1 MLNTTPR
8 RRLQQILVL
17 ITILSVFLATEAFA
31 VSRFITADEGGTIDL
46 AEGVSLI
53 IPPGALEE
61 DTMIRAHVVL
71 NRNRICY
78 TFEPD
83 GIVFNKP
90 AKLVVSWEVLE
101 DAGVK
106 DLNLYGEDGKRI
118 KPKILKKE
126 ESWAYRIEHF
136 SLYYHRRR

>member
-17 ITILSVFLATEAFA
+17 VTILSVFLATEAFA
-31 VSRFITADEGGTIDL
+31 VSRFINADEGGIIDL
-46 AEGVSLI
+46 AEGISLV

-78 TFEPD
+78 TFGPD
-83 GIVFNKP
+83 DIVFNKP
-90 AKLVVSWEVLE
+90 VELVVSCQVLE
-101 DAGVK
+101 DADVK
-106 DLNLYGEDGKRI
+106 DLNLYGENGEKI
-118 KPKILKKE
+118 KPKKLKKE
-126 ESWAYRIEHF
+126 ESLLYRIEHF